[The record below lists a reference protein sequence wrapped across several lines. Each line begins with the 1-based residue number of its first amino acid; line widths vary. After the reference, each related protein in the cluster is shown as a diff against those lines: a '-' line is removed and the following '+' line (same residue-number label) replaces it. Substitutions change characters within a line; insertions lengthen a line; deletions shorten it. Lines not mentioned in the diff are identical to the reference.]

1 MDQTVIVYCERSTT
15 EEELDFLTV
24 VNDAQA
30 DGEITPQEATEMIDR
45 QYILWSE
52 AE

>member
-1 MDQTVIVYCERSTT
+1 MDAEIVLIEKATF
-15 EEELDFLTV
+15 EEELAFLTM

-45 QYILWSE
+45 QYILWSQ